1 MSRLN
6 EKNIGTAPDNSS
18 MGDINDITAST
29 EEETRI
35 DTEHIRKF
43 KGTYHKNVAP
53 APVIHST
60 LPTENRHYTHY

>member
-1 MSRLN
+1 MNRLN

-43 KGTYHKNVAP
+43 EETYHKNVAP
-53 APVIHST
+53 DPVLHST
-60 LPTENRHYTHY
+60 LPTENIHYTPY